1 MLCCPEE
8 APRMREI
15 VMEETIRDM
24 DTNNDDFVTLDEY
37 LSELVS

>member
-1 MLCCPEE
+1 
-8 APRMREI
+8 MREI